1 MDGSDDDTRQETYD
15 SKKRPQFLVVYG
27 CLNRMTRVWMGQMTI
42 PAKKTGPTCRGLT
55 SRVSD
60 RSPLSSSSTSTRRQ
74 PSGEW
79 YTILHTLS
87 HIHTVSNS
95 DTLIFHSHCITLTLI
110 FHSHCLTLSH
120 TCYISF
126 TLSHT
131 HTYIFHTHS
140 AEEVSSM
147 ILTKMKET
155 AETYLGGAVHSKL
168 TRP

>member
-1 MDGSDDDTRQETYD
+1 MTGVWMGQMTIPAKKTYD
-15 SKKRPQFLVVYG
+15 SKKRPPFLVVYG
-27 CLNRMTRVWMGQMTI
+27 RLNRMTRVWMGQMTI

-110 FHSHCLTLSH
+110 FHSHCLTLVTFHSH
-120 TCYISF
+120 CL
-126 TLSHT
+126 TLTLIYFT
-131 HTYIFHTHS
+131 HT
-140 AEEVSSM
+140 ARRRCR
-147 ILTKMKET
+147 
-155 AETYLGGAVHSKL
+155 A
-168 TRP
+168 